1 MTALAIDKTINNS
14 ASFNFDDIY
23 SRPFFVNNYDII
35 SGNIVDKKTNN
46 PIISKTDY
54 ENLLKPTFS
63 RWRKFWWTVGG
74 PVTPPISQNSQKPIV
89 FKLTA
94 GDNYISGIGIPN
106 STINVT
112 LPNSTILTTTVDS
125 ANNWVIPIN
134 PRLNPGDSIKTTQ
147 TQTR

>member
-1 MTALAIDKTINNS
+1 M
-14 ASFNFDDIY
+14 
-23 SRPFFVNNYDII
+23 
-35 SGNIVDKKTNN
+35 
-46 PIISKTDY
+46 
-54 ENLLKPTFS
+54 KPTFS
-63 RWRKFWWTVGG
+63 RWWKFWWTVGG

-134 PRLNPGDSIKTTQ
+134 PGLNPGDSIKTTQ